1 MDVTTRFLAEN
12 DYPRWI
18 AGVAASPDGSPY
30 SLPAYLEALCAATGG
45 SFRILAAEHDS
56 KIVGGIALYQR
67 SSRVGTYL
75 SPRYL
80 MYYNGIVLMPHPS
93 KYPSSQ
99 TSWQLQVL
107 TALEKALAALGL
119 AHLKIRSRPTLHDV
133 RVFQSRGWSAVPSYS
148 YVVDI
153 ADLGA
158 AWQRVDKNQ
167 RRLVTRCRE
176 QGITLSADDDFESFH
191 RLHVQTHDR
200 KRAPLYLPRDDF
212 KTFVDRLRAQ
222 DLCRLYHARLPD
234 GRAIASQL
242 QLLGPHPVTH
252 TVAAA
257 ADAAFLSL
265 GASAFLRWQV
275 FEALSAEGY
284 TGNDLTD
291 AELNPVTHFK
301 SQLGGDLM
309 MSLTL
314 SRPAGLAWRAADF
327 AGSAPMRIKRRLL
340 SVVRVVRGTRR

>member
-1 MDVTTRFLAEN
+1 MDVTTRFLAED
-12 DYPRWI
+12 DYPRWTE
-18 AGVAASPDGSPY
+18 AVSASPDGSVY
-30 SLPAYLEALCAATGG
+30 SLPMYLQALCAATGG
-45 SFRILAAEHDS
+45 SFRILVAEHDA

-67 SSRVGTYL
+67 PSRLGTYV

-80 MYYNGIVLMPHPS
+80 MYYNGFVLMPHPS

-99 TSWQLQVL
+99 TSWQLQVI
-107 TALEKALAALGL
+107 TALERALSALGL
-119 AHLKIRSRPTLHDV
+119 AHLKIRSRSTLHDV

-158 AWQRVDKNQ
+158 AWARVDKNQ

-176 QGITLSADDDFESFH
+176 HGITVAADDDFESFH
-191 RLHVQTHDR
+191 RLHVQIHDR
-200 KRAPLYLPRDDF
+200 KRAPLYLPRDAF
-212 KTFVDRLRAQ
+212 KDFVDRLRAQ
-222 DLCRLYHARLPD
+222 DLGRLYHARLPD
-234 GRAIASQL
+234 GRVIASQL

-252 TVAAA
+252 TVSAA
-257 ADAAFLSL
+257 ADAAFLTL
-265 GASAFLRWQV
+265 GASAFLRWRV
-275 FEALSAEGY
+275 FEDLSAAGY

-301 SQLGGDLM
+301 SQLGGDLT

-314 SRPAGLAWRAADF
+314 SRPDGLAWRAGEF
-327 AGSAPMRIKRRLL
+327 AGSVPMRIKRRLL
-340 SVVRVVRGTRR
+340 NVARAVRGARP